1 MLQKMRVYL
10 TWNSKFT
17 KIKKNKK
24 IRRTKRRFHMM
35 HSLITVF
42 CTMSVLRIA
51 LKLGECFNHA
61 GGVVPDTLEPA
72 Q

>member
-1 MLQKMRVYL
+1 MLKKMRVNL
-10 TWNSKFT
+10 TWSNKFS
-17 KIKKNKK
+17 KIKIKGE
-24 IRRTKRRFHMM
+24 RCLHMM

-51 LKLGECFNHA
+51 LKLGECFHHA
-61 GGVVPDTLEPA
+61 GGMVADTLAPA